1 MINLITMLVAAG
13 LGACL
18 RVYISSL
25 EVFKNKEM
33 PYGTIAVNILGSFLM
48 GLSAMILLANSQF
61 YFVITTGFLGGF
73 TTYSQFA
80 LDQFELLRQK
90 KTALFF
96 KYSFSSIFFSLA
108 SLAFGLIVGSMLI

>member
-1 MINLITMLVAAG
+1 MINLITMLVAAA

-18 RVYISSL
+18 RVYISNL
-25 EVFKNKEM
+25 EVFKDKDM
-33 PYGTIAVNILGSFLM
+33 PYGTIIVNIVGSFLM
-48 GLSAMILLANSQF
+48 GLSAMILLANSQY

-90 KTALFF
+90 KTVLFF
-96 KYSFSSIFFSLA
+96 KYSLASIFFTLA
-108 SLAFGLIVGSMLI
+108 GIAFGLIVGSMFV

>member
-18 RVYISSL
+18 RVYISNL
-25 EVFKNKEM
+25 AVFKDKEM
-33 PYGTIAVNILGSFLM
+33 PYGTLAVNIIGSFLM
-48 GLSAMILLANSQF
+48 GLSAMILLANSQY

-80 LDQFELLRQK
+80 LDQFDLLREK
-90 KTALFF
+90 KTVLFF
-96 KYSFSSIFFSLA
+96 KYSLASIFFTLA
-108 SLAFGLIVGSMLI
+108 GIAFGLIVGSMFV